1 MKIIDTRTLN
11 FSDNEIRKIISDYC
25 IEHGYNVSEDN
36 ISFNFAPNHNYGQR
50 EIICTATC
58 ERIINETTSI

>member
-11 FSDNEIRKIISDYC
+11 FSDIEIRKIISDYC
-25 IEHGYNVSEDN
+25 IEHGYNVSED
-36 ISFNFAPNHNYGQR
+36 SVVFNFVPNNNPGRR